1 MDNRID
7 KTIRFFEDGT
17 CSYCNDALKRM
28 KNEYFPNSAGKKS
41 LDDIMAQIKKAG
53 TGKKY
58 DCIAGLSGG
67 VDSTY
72 VVYLG
77 FRYGLKVLAVHVD
90 DGLDAEIAV
99 KNITSLCEST
109 NTNLVMFR
117 PDQEQYKD
125 LIRSFFLA
133 RVPNI
138 AVPQD
143 NVIATALTETANRN
157 ELKYLLSGVN
167 FAQECILER
176 SVGVNAF
183 DRKHITAIHKRFGRG
198 GIDRLNLTGFYGRY
212 IHKRY
217 FSKMVHVLPLNL
229 IDYNLNNVLTELAD
243 FCGYQYYG
251 GKHYESILTRFLQC
265 FYLPVK
271 YGFDKR
277 KSHFSSLIVSGQM
290 TREEAL
296 AKLAN
301 DPYAS
306 KELKEYDFNFIA
318 DYLGMTRKEFDDLLA
333 LPAKQHQDYPVS
345 VVNSY
350 AGIAR
355 KLRKYLG

>member
-1 MDNRID
+1 
-7 KTIRFFEDGT
+7 
-17 CSYCNDALKRM
+17 
-28 KNEYFPNSAGKKS
+28 
-41 LDDIMAQIKKAG
+41 
-53 TGKKY
+53 
-58 DCIAGLSGG
+58 
-67 VDSTY
+67 
-72 VVYLG
+72 
-77 FRYGLKVLAVHVD
+77 
-90 DGLDAEIAV
+90 
-99 KNITSLCEST
+99 
-109 NTNLVMFR
+109 
-117 PDQEQYKD
+117 
-125 LIRSFFLA
+125 
-133 RVPNI
+133 
-138 AVPQD
+138 
-143 NVIATALTETANRN
+143 
-157 ELKYLLSGVN
+157 
-167 FAQECILER
+167 
-176 SVGVNAF
+176 
-183 DRKHITAIHKRFGRG
+183 
-198 GIDRLNLTGFYGRY
+198 
-212 IHKRY
+212 
-217 FSKMVHVLPLNL
+217 
-229 IDYNLNNVLTELAD
+229 
-243 FCGYQYYG
+243 
-251 GKHYESILTRFLQC
+251 LTRFLQC